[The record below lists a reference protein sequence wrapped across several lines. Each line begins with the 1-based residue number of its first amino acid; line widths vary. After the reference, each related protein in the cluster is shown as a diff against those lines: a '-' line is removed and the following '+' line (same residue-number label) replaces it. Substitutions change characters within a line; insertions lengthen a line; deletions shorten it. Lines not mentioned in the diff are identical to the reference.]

1 VASALKALV
10 AFGDGGNVAMNERAL
25 SSHLLEITSSKR
37 MLAHPFYQAWEQ
49 GQLSLETLK
58 EYAGQYYHH
67 VRAFP
72 RYISATHSLC
82 DSLESRQVLLD
93 NLIDEERGD
102 QHHPGK
108 WRNFA
113 TGLGW
118 SAEHVERAAA
128 EAHTQQLV
136 DTFMSVA
143 RTSYAAGI
151 AALFVYEQ
159 QIPAVARTKAEGLRT
174 FYGINDDQTLD
185 YFTLHAEVDVVH
197 SEATR
202 ALVDALP
209 TAAAAEATRGA
220 TAAAD
225 ALWSFLDGMYSVHVA
240 QLPPAP
246 APQVRSSRPE
256 GCWSS
261 AGSSN

>member
-1 VASALKALV
+1 M
-10 AFGDGGNVAMNERAL
+10 DGSAL
-25 SSHLLEITSSKR
+25 SSHLLELTSPQR

-49 GQLSLETLK
+49 GKLSLETLR

-113 TGLGW
+113 IGLGW
-118 SAEHVERAAA
+118 NEETVEHAAA
-128 EAHTQQLV
+128 KPHTQALV

-143 RTSYAAGI
+143 RSSYAAGL

-209 TAAAAEATRGA
+209 LVDAPEAERGA
-220 TAAAD
+220 KAAAD
-225 ALWSFLDGMYSVHVA
+225 ALWKFLDGMYEIHAA
-240 QLPPAP
+240 QSPQAKCKHSAEGGAP
-246 APQVRSSRPE
+246 EA
-256 GCWSS
+256 S
-261 AGSSN
+261 AH